1 MGQGETELHGYFPT
15 NSQHFPKLLFF
26 FSPLH
31 EYYCILF
38 IDIIFI

>member
-26 FSPLH
+26 FFLLSMNITVFYL
-31 EYYCILF
+31 
-38 IDIIFI
+38 